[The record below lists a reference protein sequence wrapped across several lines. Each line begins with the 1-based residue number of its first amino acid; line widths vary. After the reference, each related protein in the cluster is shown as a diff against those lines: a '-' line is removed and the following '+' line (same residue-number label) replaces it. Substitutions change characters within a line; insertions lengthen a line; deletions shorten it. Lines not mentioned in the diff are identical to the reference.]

1 MKRILSAALSLCLC
15 MSAVPAA
22 HAWQDGTPQQNI
34 SAGMYTAAPAPY
46 AEGSVP
52 TPQEAYEAMTAL
64 KKQTEYAEGASWDNG
79 NEYTW
84 KGGTQGGIA
93 AIGAGC
99 VAFAYIL
106 SDAAFGDLPARMTSS
121 VRFSDVKV
129 GDILRVNNDAH
140 TVIVLQVS
148 DAGVV
153 IAEGNYHENGS
164 GGIIHW
170 GRAMS
175 RAEVEAASHYITR
188 YPENYTPLTNHN
200 TQNKQKQN

>member
-1 MKRILSAALSLCLC
+1 
-15 MSAVPAA
+15 
-22 HAWQDGTPQQNI
+22 
-34 SAGMYTAAPAPY
+34 
-46 AEGSVP
+46 
-52 TPQEAYEAMTAL
+52 MTAL

-153 IAEGNYHENGS
+153 IAEGNF
-164 GGIIHW
+164 
-170 GRAMS
+170 
-175 RAEVEAASHYITR
+175 
-188 YPENYTPLTNHN
+188 
-200 TQNKQKQN
+200 